1 MNAEQILETSLLH
14 YSEKIKAVLIQLAVN
29 DELPLDMTTLDSHVF
44 DSCTIPL
51 VDALITLQEDAE
63 WALDDRWDR
72 GDGGFKA
79 QVELIENVLK

>member
-1 MNAEQILETSLLH
+1 MENFERDS
-14 YSEKIKAVLIQLAVN
+14 KIARFNDKLKAVLVELAVN

-63 WALDDRWDR
+63 WALEDKWDR
-72 GDGGFKA
+72 SDSGFEA
-79 QVELIENVLK
+79 QIELINSVI

>member
-1 MNAEQILETSLLH
+1 MENTERDFKIMNFN
-14 YSEKIKAVLIQLAVN
+14 EKLKAVLVELAVN

-63 WALDDRWDR
+63 WALEGKWDR
-72 GDGGFKA
+72 TDSGFEA
-79 QVELIENVLK
+79 QIELINSVI

>member
-1 MNAEQILETSLLH
+1 MENLERDSKIANFN
-14 YSEKIKAVLIQLAVN
+14 EKLKAVLIELAVN
-29 DELPLDMTTLDSHVF
+29 DELPLDMTTLDSSVF
-44 DSCTIPL
+44 DPCTTPL

-72 GDGGFKA
+72 SDDGFKA